1 MKRSIYIIKGYS
13 KTKDEQSSDEYFV
26 NAYQDFF
33 ERNVGGA
40 YDKNEIFIFDQ
51 PSSHSLSKEIKKDEL
66 DYGIVVFIGHG
77 ANQDDNQ
84 LFHLNKDE
92 IIRAGQYTL
101 NSKKQLIILESCRVY
116 SKDIFTVDLEDH
128 VPKFKYGG
136 VVRHPLK
143 REIARHVYDSHL
155 ARCDDGLM
163 VCYACEK
170 GKEAYNYFFSMIL
183 LQIAMD
189 WYLETHRH
197 CSILPIDDLFGR
209 TFFNTMYFSKE
220 KIGIEQKPW
229 RDGCFNFPFAVSR
242 F

>member
-1 MKRSIYIIKGYS
+1 MYIIKGHS
-13 KTKDEQSSDEYFV
+13 NSPEEQKTDEYYV
-26 NAYQDFF
+26 NAYKEFF
-33 ERNVGGA
+33 NRNAGGA
-40 YDKNEIFIFDQ
+40 YEEDEIFTFDQ
-51 PSSHSLSKEIKKDEL
+51 PTSEYLNEQISKEKL
-66 DYGIVVFIGHG
+66 DYGIIAFIGHG

-84 LFHLNKDE
+84 IFQLNKDE
-92 IIRAGQYTL
+92 IIKAGQYTL
-101 NSKKQLIILESCRVY
+101 NSSKQVVILESCRVY

-136 VVRHPLK
+136 VVRRPLK
-143 REIARHVYDSHL
+143 REIARHVYNSHL
-155 ARCDDGLM
+155 ERCEDGLM

-183 LQIAMD
+183 LQLAMD

-197 CSILPIDDLFGR
+197 CGILPIDDLFGR

-220 KIGIEQKPW
+220 KIGIEQKPG
-229 RDGCFNFPFAVSR
+229 RDGSFNFPFAVSR

>member
-1 MKRSIYIIKGYS
+1 MKRSVYIIKGFS
-13 KTKDEQSSDEYFV
+13 KSPEEQKTDEYYV
-26 NAYQDFF
+26 NAYRVFF
-33 ERNVGGA
+33 NRNAGGA
-40 YDKNEIFIFDQ
+40 YEEDEIFIFDQ
-51 PSSHSLSKEIKKDEL
+51 PTSENLNEQIRKEKL

-84 LFHLNKDE
+84 IFQLNKDE
-92 IIRAGQYTL
+92 IIKAGQYTL
-101 NSKKQLIILESCRVY
+101 NSTKQVIILESCRVY

-143 REIARHVYDSHL
+143 REIARHVYDSHI
-155 ARCDDGLM
+155 ARCNDGLM
-163 VCYACEK
+163 VCYACAK

-183 LQIAMD
+183 LQLAMD

-197 CSILPIDDLFGR
+197 CGILPIDDLFGR
-209 TFFNTMYFSKE
+209 TLFNTMYFSKE

-229 RDGCFNFPFAVSR
+229 RDGSFNFPFAVSR
-242 F
+242 Y